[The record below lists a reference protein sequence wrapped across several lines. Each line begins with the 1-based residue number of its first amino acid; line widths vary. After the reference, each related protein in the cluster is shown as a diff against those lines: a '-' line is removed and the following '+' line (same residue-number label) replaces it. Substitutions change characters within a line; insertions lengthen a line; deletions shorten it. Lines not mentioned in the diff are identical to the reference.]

1 MPSFSTI
8 YNTKGVKYVKVNKIS
23 SNGLD
28 RTAYLEQL
36 QSLNI
41 RFDDVGVV
49 EYQITSAQQFDEY
62 YLFGIDVDQTLTNQY
77 GVLQYPISSSTDNEI
92 KDYHLDARK
101 NYSSFY
107 LLSSSIGLI
116 PPSPITVSSIIN
128 YTSIPI
134 DASNYF
140 TTSSGLYRFFMS
152 AKRTRNF
159 DDFGYP
165 DEAKTLDQ
173 ILADRETVKN
183 NP

>member
-8 YNTKGVKYVKVNKIS
+8 SNTKGVKYVKINKIS

-36 QSLNI
+36 QSINI

-49 EYQITSAQQFDEY
+49 EYQIVSAQQFDEY

-77 GVLQYPISSSTDNEI
+77 GTLQYPISSSTDNEI

-116 PPSPITVSSIIN
+116 LLFLLMLLIILQHQVV
-128 YTSIPI
+128 YIH
-134 DASNYF
+134 
-140 TTSSGLYRFFMS
+140 
-152 AKRTRNF
+152 
-159 DDFGYP
+159 
-165 DEAKTLDQ
+165 
-173 ILADRETVKN
+173 
-183 NP
+183 